1 MLAFFFLKFKVF
13 YFLILIFFNNSYFHI
28 TEKKIGVVFILII
41 LSLFSITSIS
51 IVNVL
56 IKIV

>member
-13 YFLILIFFNNSYFHI
+13 YFLILIFFNNSYLHI
-28 TEKKIGVVFILII
+28 TENKIGVVFILII

>member
-13 YFLILIFFNNSYFHI
+13 YFLILIFFNNSYLHI

>member
-13 YFLILIFFNNSYFHI
+13 YFLILIFFNNSYLHI
-28 TEKKIGVVFILII
+28 TENKIGVVFILII
-41 LSLFSITSIS
+41 LSLFSITSTS